1 MTQEQPVTEQP
12 QEYRWSKYLCSEDI
26 EIEADVVT
34 IKHKGGCYDKL
45 LVNKPMSADKHV
57 WKIKIENM
65 GLNHDLVG
73 VSDIINEFNRNLRY
87 K

>member
-1 MTQEQPVTEQP
+1 
-12 QEYRWSKYLCSEDI
+12 
-26 EIEADVVT
+26 
-34 IKHKGGCYDKL
+34 
-45 LVNKPMSADKHV
+45 MSADKHV

-73 VSDIINEFNRNLRY
+73 VSDLINEFNRNLRY